1 MDKARVQ
8 LEIEG
13 IVQGVGFRPFI
24 YGLALDYGLRGLVR
38 NQPSGVLVDL
48 EGDWNK
54 IESFIQ
60 TVRRRHPPLAKI
72 ESVRPT
78 NLPAIGY
85 EEFKITETS
94 GRPGATQVPA
104 DQATCSDCL
113 REMADPGDR
122 RYRYP
127 FINCTNCGPRF
138 TIIEKMPYDRESTT
152 MRSFQ
157 MCPRCLE
164 EYHDP
169 GSRRFHAQPNACPLC
184 GPRLFLLDGLGRPG
198 SGDPL
203 TGAVKALNDGGI
215 VALKGLGG
223 CHLACD
229 ARSALAVARL
239 RRLKARADK
248 PFAVMCRDLQAVKSH
263 CLVSAF
269 EEEMLSSGA
278 RPIVLLERLGGS
290 PVTSLVA
297 PGLERL
303 GVMLPYTPL
312 HHLLLAEGPDTLV
325 MTSANLGGE
334 PILIQN
340 NRVLDCFR
348 ETVDAFLLHDR
359 DIYSRADDSV
369 GFVVSSSNQIAK
381 PVIIR
386 RSRGYAPAVLPLPLP
401 LPCPDLLAVGAQQKN
416 TLTLA
421 SGKKAFLSQHIGDL
435 EGKEPLEA
443 FEQSVTGLG
452 RLFNIQPGLVVHDLH
467 PGYTATRWAMESGLP
482 CLAVQHHEAHLAA
495 CLADNGV
502 SGDVIGVVWDGAGYG
517 TDGHIWGGEFFTGR
531 PGSFTRAAHLA
542 YHPMPGG
549 EAAVREP
556 WRMAWSYLASAGLY
570 PSTELLDKW
579 QVEESRLAILRTMAD
594 RGLNCPLTSS
604 AGRLF
609 EAAGAV
615 ICGRAF
621 NTYEGQAAV
630 ELEQA
635 GRSYL
640 KHKVNNTTG
649 PAAPA
654 MQLNEA
660 IKYQGDKLAV
670 MTDWILPYLLEA
682 GILNRIQGTLAYLFH
697 EIMSGLIEAV
707 CVCLR
712 DQTGLGK
719 AALTGGVFQ
728 NGLLLE
734 LTAKKLTE
742 SGFSV
747 VTHLRAPP
755 NDGGISYGQA
765 VLAACIKGG

>member
-8 LEIEG
+8 LVIEG

-48 EGDWNK
+48 EGDREK
-54 IESFIQ
+54 IESFIRSVQ
-60 TVRRRHPPLAKI
+60 WRHPPMAKI
-72 ESVRPT
+72 ESMRPT
-78 NLPAIGY
+78 ALPAIGY
-85 EEFKITETS
+85 DDFKITETS
-94 GRPGATQVPA
+94 GRPGATLVPA

-113 REMADPGDR
+113 KELADPDDR

-138 TIIEKMPYDRESTT
+138 TIIDEMPYDRESTT

-157 MCPRCLE
+157 MCPRCFE
-164 EYHDP
+164 EYHNP
-169 GSRRFHAQPNACPLC
+169 GNRRFHAQPNACPMC
-184 GPRLFLLDGLGRPG
+184 GPRLFLLDGRGRPV

-203 TGAVKALNDGGI
+203 TGAVKALKEGGI
-215 VALKGLGG
+215 MVLKGMGG

-229 ARSALAVARL
+229 ARSAMAVARL
-239 RRLKARADK
+239 RLLKARADK
-248 PFAVMCRDLQAVKSH
+248 PFALMCRDLQAVKSH
-263 CLVSAF
+263 CLVSAC
-269 EEEMLSSGA
+269 EEEMLYSGP
-278 RPIVLLERLGGS
+278 RPIVLMERLSGS
-290 PVTSLVA
+290 PVTPLVA
-297 PGLERL
+297 PGLDRL

-340 NRVLDCFR
+340 DRVLNCFR
-348 ETVDAFLLHDR
+348 GTVDAFLLHNR
-359 DIYSRADDSV
+359 DIYNRADDSV
-369 GFVVSSSNQIAK
+369 GFVDSSSGQISK
-381 PVIIR
+381 PVLIR
-386 RSRGYAPAVLPLPLP
+386 RSRGYVPTALPLP

-416 TLTLA
+416 TITLA
-421 SGKKAFLSQHIGDL
+421 SGKKAFLSQHIGDM
-435 EGKEPLEA
+435 EDKESLEA

-467 PGYTATRWAMESGLP
+467 PGYTSTRWAMKSGLP

-502 SGDVIGVVWDGAGYG
+502 SGDAIGVVWDGSGYG
-517 TDGHIWGGEFFTGR
+517 ADGHIWGGEFFTGR
-531 PGSFTRAAHLA
+531 PGSFKRAAHLA

-556 WRMAWSYLASAGLY
+556 WRMAWSYLAAAGLE
-570 PSTELLDKW
+570 PSTELLNKW

-594 RGLNCPLTSS
+594 RNLNCPLTSS

-609 EAAGAV
+609 EAAGAI
-615 ICGRAF
+615 ICGRTF

-630 ELEQA
+630 ELEQK

-640 KHKVNNTTG
+640 RHKANNTTG
-649 PAAPA
+649 PATPA
-654 MQLNEA
+654 SHINES
-660 IKYQGDKLAV
+660 IKYQDGKLAV
-670 MTDWILPYLLEA
+670 MTDWILPYLWEA
-682 GILNRIQGTLAYLFH
+682 GKLNRNPGKLAYLFH
-697 EIMSGLIEAV
+697 EIMSGIIEAV
-707 CVCLR
+707 CVRLR

-719 AALTGGVFQ
+719 VALTGGVFQ

-734 LTAKKLTE
+734 LTVRRLAE
-742 SGFSV
+742 SGFSA
-747 VTHLRAPP
+747 VTNSRVPP

-765 VLAACIKGG
+765 VLAACIKGGK